1 MIGDIPPDLSA
12 HVKGVTP
19 MIITVGNWEIDIKIQ
34 EQQKAKIAEKLHRQ
48 LVQQKRI
55 ERDRDMAYV
64 KLFLGQG
71 SHLN

>member
-1 MIGDIPPDLSA
+1 
-12 HVKGVTP
+12 